1 MRNWND
7 CPKPDV
13 MGVMFNSLFKEAN
26 EIFKNSPYPFGPEDK
41 SLYKKL
47 RIPTP
52 RIQLRS
58 CNSGRYLSFELE
70 RYRKFKYKK
79 SEYTKEI
86 LRMVEKSM
94 GIIKANCPASTHAFF
109 FENENG
115 ITFIP
120 SIAIYFDA
128 DKLTN
133 ELFLSDDYNK
143 IYEYYKCIL
152 RHELGHVIDYMSFI
166 GKPYNDFKQE
176 FDKRDQVKAKVREK
190 LKGLKGIDYNRTYN
204 EEIIDEVL
212 ANKYAN
218 FTEDEYNNFISFH
231 HNND

>member
-1 MRNWND
+1 MKNWND
-7 CPKPDV
+7 CPKPDIV
-13 MGVMFNSLFKEAN
+13 EEMFTALFKEADH
-26 EIFKNSPYPFGPEDK
+26 IFENSKYPFGPEDK
-41 SLYKKL
+41 DLYKKL

-52 RIQLRS
+52 HIQLRS
-58 CNSGRYLSFELE
+58 CNSGRYLKFELE

-86 LRMVEKSM
+86 MRMVKNST
-94 GIIKANCPASTHAFF
+94 GIIKVNCPASTHAFF

-120 SIAIYFDA
+120 SITIYFDS
-128 DKLTN
+128 DKLTR

-143 IYEYYKCIL
+143 IYEYYKYIL

-166 GKPYNDFKQE
+166 GKPYNEFSQE
-176 FDKRDQVKAKVREK
+176 FDKREKVRAKVREK
-190 LKGLKGIDYNRTYN
+190 LKGLKGIDYNRAYN

-212 ANKYAN
+212 ANKYAD

-231 HNND
+231 NYD